1 MKFDELLKM
10 SENSNDKNN
19 QEAVRYL
26 RSYQNQMSSKILRAR
41 IRNKMTKEQAAKK
54 AQMTLDEYLSY
65 ERGTNMQATEQR
77 YESVLK
83 SLKGNESS
91 NRIEYVVNSG
101 GLLSN
106 YSDIVSFDD
115 HDDFNGLNQME
126 QQTVVNYAFP

>member
-1 MKFDELLKM
+1 
-10 SENSNDKNN
+10 
-19 QEAVRYL
+19 
-26 RSYQNQMSSKILRAR
+26 MSSKILRAR

>member
-10 SENSNDKNN
+10 AENSNDKNN

-65 ERGTNMQATEQR
+65 ERGTNMQATEKR